1 MIHRLGERI
10 GSLKA
15 ETEESRVSFGE
26 LRQERVTLSKQRDE
40 RKVTIEQQLN
50 KCKEL
55 QLLKLGRVIDLDDLE
70 AQSDR
75 SREKEAEKLL
85 LEQQE
90 TYAQVTIRLEKEAAA
105 LQEQLAHVC
114 LSPHISSTSPFFFSS
129 TPAHPLLPFRH
140 VLFTQSMGQN
150 TDLLLQVAELTERK
164 LLISRELNAPG
175 QISTMSADDSAKER
189 EEAQRVTA
197 YVQLQAR
204 EIEALRSELSMLKRK
219 TAAPILL
226 QQQPPMPPTQESI
239 LPPIPSTRKR
249 A

>member
-1 MIHRLGERI
+1 MINQLNARI
-10 GSLKA
+10 GSLKT

-26 LRQERVTLSKQRDE
+26 LRKERVTLSKQRDD
-40 RKVTIEQQLN
+40 RKVSIEQQLN

-75 SREKEAEKLL
+75 SKEKEAEKLL
-85 LEQQE
+85 EDQQG
-90 TYAQVTIRLEKEAAA
+90 TYAQIVARLEKEASM
-105 LQEQLAHVC
+105 LQEQLALV
-114 LSPHISSTSPFFFSS
+114 SRTSAPSLFFTVALTCPPF
-129 TPAHPLLPFRH
+129 TP
-140 VLFTQSMGQN
+140 TKTMGQN

-175 QISTMSADDSAKER
+175 QVSTMSAEDSAKER

-219 TAAPILL
+219 TAAPIFL
-226 QQQPPMPPTQESI
+226 QQQPPMPPMQEGI
-239 LPPIPSTRKR
+239 LPPIPNARKK

>member
-26 LRQERVTLSKQRDE
+26 LRKERVTLSKQRDE

-105 LQEQLAHVC
+105 LQEQLAQVC
-114 LSPHISSTSPFFFSS
+114 LSPHISSTSSFFFSS
-129 TPAHPLLPFRH
+129 TTLSPFATSLPCFVHTVHGPEYGSLTPGGRAH
-140 VLFTQSMGQN
+140 
-150 TDLLLQVAELTERK
+150 
-164 LLISRELNAPG
+164 
-175 QISTMSADDSAKER
+175 
-189 EEAQRVTA
+189 
-197 YVQLQAR
+197 
-204 EIEALRSELSMLKRK
+204 
-219 TAAPILL
+219 
-226 QQQPPMPPTQESI
+226 
-239 LPPIPSTRKR
+239 
-249 A
+249 